1 MTQRIFNVMLFSSHT
16 KFVVWGFT
24 LSRAYRLFFL
34 LFEQSFIANPFQ
46 REGFFWLVSHFSYLT
61 GKRSIQMELVKDLL
75 AAISGVL
82 NGLPQGLLAMTFGF
96 ASVPTAIA
104 FIIGAFGNTI
114 TSNVAVIS
122 FQAETITVAG
132 TMGRNIKERL
142 SMIFY
147 GALIMLVIGLF
158 GLMETIITWIGPII
172 TNGMMAGVG
181 IMLSKVAWDMSR
193 NDRIVGI
200 SSLVSALIVY
210 MATQDLVYTITISVI
225 LSSVIYYFTGKD
237 KGGVTENIKEDK
249 FKLQKLP
256 LTPMVIRGALAMAC
270 LNVGANIAFGKIN
283 ADIADS
289 AVNVD
294 TITIISSIADMAS
307 ALFGGGPV
315 EVVISAT
322 ASAPHAVL
330 AGVIMMVIM
339 AIILFLKLLPKIGK
353 YVPSASIV
361 GFLFVLGAIVTLPG
375 SAEAALMG
383 DASSNLVGAMTMVV
397 TAIADPFLG
406 MLAGIIMQFLLSIFG
421 I

>member
-1 MTQRIFNVMLFSSHT
+1 
-16 KFVVWGFT
+16 
-24 LSRAYRLFFL
+24 
-34 LFEQSFIANPFQ
+34 
-46 REGFFWLVSHFSYLT
+46 
-61 GKRSIQMELVKDLL
+61 MELVKDLL

-104 FIIGAFGNTI
+104 FMIGAFGNSL

-132 TMGRNIKERL
+132 TMGRNIRERIAML
-142 SMIFY
+142 FY

-181 IMLSKVAWDMSR
+181 IMLSKVAWDMSK

-200 SSLVSALIVY
+200 SSLFSALVVY
-210 MATQDLVYTITISVI
+210 MATKDLVYTITISVI
-225 LSSVIYYFTGKD
+225 LSSVVYYFTGKD
-237 KGGVTENIKEDK
+237 KDAVVANIKEDK

-256 LTPMVIRGALAMAC
+256 ISPMIIRGALAMAC
-270 LNVGANIAFGKIN
+270 LNLGANIAFGKIN
-283 ADIADS
+283 GEIADA

-294 TITIISSIADMAS
+294 TITIISAIASMGS
-307 ALFGGGPV
+307 AVFGGGPV
-315 EVVISAT
+315 EIVISAT

-330 AGVIMMVIM
+330 AGVLMMVIM
-339 AIILFLKLLPKIGK
+339 AVILFFKLLPKIGK

-375 SAEAALMG
+375 NAEAALTG
-383 DASSNLVGAMTMVV
+383 GEAGSSLVGAMTMVV

-406 MLAGIIMQFLLSIFG
+406 MLAGVIIQFLLGIFG
-421 I
+421 V

>member
-1 MTQRIFNVMLFSSHT
+1 MDLI
-16 KFVVWGFT
+16 
-24 LSRAYRLFFL
+24 
-34 LFEQSFIANPFQ
+34 
-46 REGFFWLVSHFSYLT
+46 
-61 GKRSIQMELVKDLL
+61 KDLL

-104 FIIGAFGNTI
+104 FIIGAFGNTL

-132 TMGRNIKERL
+132 TMGRNIKERIG
-142 SMIFY
+142 MIFY

-181 IMLSKVAWDMSR
+181 IMLAKVAWDMSKK
-193 NDRIVGI
+193 DRIVGI
-200 SSLVSALIVY
+200 SSLVSALVVY

-237 KGGVTENIKEDK
+237 KAGVTDNVKEDK
-249 FKLQKLP
+249 FKLQNLK
-256 LTPMVIRGALAMAC
+256 LTPMILRGALAMAC
-270 LNVGANIAFGKIN
+270 LNIGANIAFGKIN
-283 ADIADS
+283 ADIANS

-294 TITIISSIADMAS
+294 TITIISSLADMAS
-307 ALFGGGPV
+307 SMFGGGPV

-339 AIILFLKLLPKIGK
+339 ALILFFKLLPKIGK

-375 SAEAALMG
+375 SAEAALTG
-383 DASSNLVGAMTMVV
+383 GTPGSGLVGAVTMAV

-406 MLAGIIMQFLLSIFG
+406 MLAGVIIQFLLGVFG
-421 I
+421 V